1 MFLFFLFQIVS
12 FYALPNGF
20 VHYQEAT
27 LLTVKFTSGPTP
39 ESCPLLHPVHS
50 QNVGADAL
58 SNVVPSGGGTIERQT
73 TPSPH
78 VLEVETSVVDSNT
91 VSIWVEYNQ
100 RNLTSAQH
108 VGLALQAR
116 IDIGNTLST
125 EIIGMWEIPFL
136 WLTCY
141 ETVSCFTQDANISN
155 TVRHINLD
163 LKPPRS
169 LFEWI
174 PPVSFTGRVRFMWV
188 LFYY

>member
-1 MFLFFLFQIVS
+1 M
-12 FYALPNGF
+12 
-20 VHYQEAT
+20 
-27 LLTVKFTSGPTP
+27 
-39 ESCPLLHPVHS
+39 
-50 QNVGADAL
+50 
-58 SNVVPSGGGTIERQT
+58 SNVVPSGAGIIERQLS
-73 TPSPH
+73 PSPH

-116 IDIGNTLST
+116 IDIGNALST
-125 EIIGMWEIPFL
+125 EIIGTWEIPFL

-174 PPVSFTGRVRFMWV
+174 PPVGFTGRVRFM
-188 LFYY
+188 